1 MKILQLCKK
10 FPFPV
15 KDGESIAV
23 SYLAKALNEQG
34 AEVTLLAMNTH
45 KHWVDTDHLPEG
57 MEHYRAVQA
66 VDVDNRIKPIGA
78 FVNLFT
84 DNSYHIERF
93 IDQQFTNKLVEQLQH
108 ERFDVVQL
116 ETLYLAPYIPFIRKH
131 SNAIIVLRSHNV
143 EHEIWER
150 VALNSTP
157 LKRWYLEHI
166 TPKLKRYEIQA
177 LNNYDL
183 MVGITQRDVDQFKL
197 LGLNKPSVVCPI
209 GLDSRDYQP
218 DYDSYRRPLSLSFIG
233 SLDWMPNLEGLQWF
247 LENVW
252 TPLLQPR
259 FPKLTLHIAG
269 RNTPSWLLRQNLPG
283 VTVHGEVESARAFI
297 NQHSAMV
304 VPLLS
309 GSGMRAKILEG
320 MALGKV
326 VISSRI
332 GMEGITIE
340 NRCEALLADQP
351 QDYVDAVQW
360 CYDRQKT
367 LEQTGR
373 LARNCFEKNF
383 DNFESAGHL
392 LEAYRELKE
401 VRSLKFKV

>member
-1 MKILQLCKK
+1 MKILQLSKK

-15 KDGESIAV
+15 KDGESIAI
-23 SYLAKALNEQG
+23 SYLAKALSEQG
-34 AEVTLLAMNTH
+34 AEITLMAMNTH
-45 KHWVDTDHLPEG
+45 KHWVDTDNLPAG
-57 MEHYRAVQA
+57 LEHYRAVHA

-84 DNSYHIERF
+84 DDSYHIERF
-93 IDQQFTNKLVEQLQH
+93 IDQQFADKLASLLQH

-116 ETLYLAPYIPFIRKH
+116 ETVYLAPYIDVIRRH
-131 SNAIIVLRSHNV
+131 SNALIALRAHNV

-150 VALNSTP
+150 VAINSSP
-157 LKRWYLEHI
+157 LKRWYLGHI

-177 LNNYDL
+177 LNHYDL
-183 MVGITQRDVDQFKL
+183 MVGITQRDVEQFRL
-197 LGLNKPSVVCPI
+197 LGLDKPSVVCPI
-209 GLDSRDYQP
+209 GLDSRDYLP

-233 SLDWMPNLEGLQWF
+233 SLDWMPNIEGLQWF

-252 TPLLQPR
+252 TPILHPR

-269 RNTPSWLLRQNLPG
+269 RNTPNWLLRQNLPG
-283 VTVHGEVESARAFI
+283 VTVHGEVESARDFI

-326 VISSRI
+326 VISSRV
-332 GMEGITIE
+332 GMEGIAVT
-340 NRCEALLADQP
+340 NRDEALLANQP
-351 QDYVDAVQW
+351 LDYVDAIQW

-367 LEQTGR
+367 LEETGR
-373 LARNCFEKNF
+373 HARAFFEKNF
-383 DNFESAGHL
+383 DNLESAGHL
-392 LEAYRELKE
+392 IEAYREIKE
-401 VRSLKFKV
+401 VRSLKFEV